1 MMKDLEKLGQKID
14 ENVEGKSSYFVMK
27 VMKKYLENFKISK
40 RRVIYVMITHG
51 ILDFLE
57 NVSTKENI
65 QGFSKNQLKAEL
77 HH

>member
-1 MMKDLEKLGQKID
+1 
-14 ENVEGKSSYFVMK
+14 MK

-57 NVSTKENI
+57 NVSTKEKI